1 MILDKILSWIRGVI
15 KKMFNKNSI
24 ESKLNV
30 EVAISPDMTRAIQLW
45 SDMYENKAPWLNDEN
60 VVSLEL
66 PSAIA
71 REITTLVLMEYKIEI
86 SGSARANFLNKEF
99 KKVLKEA
106 RKNIEYGCAKGGLV
120 IKPYVSKNEL
130 NFDFVSADTFF
141 PTEYNSSG
149 ECTAGIFVA
158 QKIDGDTYYTRLE
171 YHKLI
176 GTRYIIINQAYESS
190 HRESLGK
197 LIPLSRVDEWSEL
210 REETEIL
217 NIKRPLF
224 GYFKVPFANT
234 VDTSSP
240 LGVSV
245 YSRAIKLIEEADK
258 QFSRILWEFE
268 GAELAVDADITT
280 LKMSKSM
287 SKNFDMPKLK
297 ERLFRATG
305 QNKDGSFYNVF
316 SPTIRDSSLFNGLN
330 NILKRIEFNCGLAYG
345 TISDPQMIEKTAE
358 EIRTS
363 KQRSYA
369 TVTDIQSS
377 LEFAFDNVIYA
388 MDVLATLYHL
398 APLGTYE
405 TNHDWGDSVLTDSQ
419 VEQATMMQE
428 ASQGFI
434 KKEIYLMKRYN
445 VAEEQARKM
454 MPSEDMESEKESEED
469 EE

>member
-1 MILDKILSWIRGVI
+1 MVFNKILNWIRGVI
-15 KKMFNKNSI
+15 NKMFNKNVI
-24 ESKLNV
+24 ENKMNV
-30 EVAISPDMTRAIQLW
+30 EIAISPDMTKAIQLW

-60 VVSLEL
+60 IVSLEL

-86 SGSARANFLNKEF
+86 SGSARADFLNKEF

-106 RKNIEYGCAKGGLV
+106 RKNVEYGCAKGGLV
-120 IKPYVSKNEL
+120 IKPYVFKNEL
-130 NFDFVSADTFF
+130 NFDFVPADTFF
-141 PTEYNSSG
+141 PTAYNSSG

-171 YHKLI
+171 YHELK
-176 GTRYIIINQAYESS
+176 GTNYVIINQAYESS
-190 HRESLGK
+190 HIDSLGN
-197 LIPLSRVDEWSEL
+197 LISLSKIEEWSEL
-210 REETEIL
+210 GERTEIV
-217 NIKRPLF
+217 NVKRPLF

-234 VDTSSP
+234 IDTTSP

-245 YSRAIKLIEEADK
+245 YSRAINLIEEADK

-268 GAELAVDADITT
+268 GSELAIDADITA
-280 LKMSKSM
+280 LKTSKIMNKS
-287 SKNFDMPKLK
+287 FDMPKLK

-305 QNKDGSFYNVF
+305 QNKDGCFYNVF
-316 SPTIRDSSLFNGLN
+316 SPAIRDTSLFNGLN

-363 KQRSYA
+363 KHRSYA
-369 TVTDIQSS
+369 TITDIQNS

-405 TNHDWGDSVLTDSQ
+405 ANHDWGDSVLTDSQ
-419 VEQATMMQE
+419 TEQATMMQE

-445 VAEEQARKM
+445 ITEKQAKEM
-454 MPSEDMESEKESEED
+454 MPVTDETEQDIEKD